1 MRIGS
6 SYTSDTSRIVKEVC
20 YVTKKPE
27 TVEDIFG
34 NKLSVRPTFP
44 YNPESK
50 TAPATAQRWARGWHR
65 YDEKV
70 EDREPE
76 LFKNIEFDVTI
87 MNIEKRSEGGRA
99 YKVYDE
105 DMRMFDLRED
115 QVTEAIRHCGI
126 AAGGRVCGKFTWGIL
141 NGSLKM
147 VLVGGTSHAAMLK
160 NMEEM
165 QKREEAVK
173 TGTALSPDKLQF
185 GHIYKKKDETIHLF
199 LGKVKLAGAKSSSYA
214 TLELPQ
220 KPTFYRDEEISSCG
234 AEFIKE
240 NNESK
245 RIAQAWPNMTWEER
259 TQFAWIDSMKR
270 TYEEYKDSV
279 PEGYYNCYPGIRLT
293 SSPKFES
300 EEGEAIALAMV
311 AKKNIDG
318 VQPYYNGL
326 GHDLAEE
333 SWAQAHN
340 NGHRRDMYDSSR
352 MTFAHLYESEQR
364 RAKREFD
371 FNLKKQTEIRAARI
385 EFNNTKLTWL

>member
-1 MRIGS
+1 MRIDS
-6 SYTSDTSRIVKEVC
+6 TYTTETSRIVKEVC

-27 TVEDIFG
+27 PVEDIFG

-65 YDEKV
+65 YGEKV
-70 EDREPE
+70 VDREPE

-126 AAGGRVCGKFTWGIL
+126 AAGGRVNGKFTWGIL

-160 NMEEM
+160 NMEEL

-173 TGTALSPDKLQF
+173 TGTALTPDKLQF
-185 GHIYKKKDETIHLF
+185 GHIYAKKDKSIHLF
-199 LGKVKLAGAKSSSYA
+199 LGKVRLVGAKSTSYA
-214 TLELPQ
+214 TLELPTA
-220 KPTFYRDEEISSCG
+220 PTFYDNIENSYGED
-234 AEFIKE
+234 FVTE
-240 NNESK
+240 NNTNK
-245 RIAQAWPNMTWEER
+245 RVAQSWHNMTWEER

-270 TYEEYKDSV
+270 TYEKYKDSV
-279 PEGYYNCYPGIRLT
+279 PEGYYNRYPGIRLT

-300 EEGEAIALAMV
+300 EEGEAVAIAMRARNNV
-311 AKKNIDG
+311 DG
-318 VQPYYNGL
+318 VQPYFNGL

-333 SWAQAHN
+333 DWARACN
-340 NGHRRDMYDSSR
+340 NGHRRDMYENR
-352 MTFAHLYESEQR
+352 GYVLYESDAAR
-364 RAKREFD
+364 FKRSFD
-371 FNLKKQTEIRAARI
+371 FAAKKQAEVRAARI
-385 EFNNTKLTWL
+385 VFNNKITWL

>member
-6 SYTSDTSRIVKEVC
+6 TYTTDTSRIVKEVC

-34 NKLSVRPTFP
+34 NKLVVRPTFP

-65 YDEKV
+65 YGEKV
-70 EDREPE
+70 VDREPE

-126 AAGGRVCGKFTWGIL
+126 AAGGRVNGKFTWGIL

-165 QKREEAVK
+165 QKRDEAVK
-173 TGTALSPDKLQF
+173 TGSALSPDKLQF
-185 GHIYKKKDETIHLF
+185 GRIYAKKDKSIHVF
-199 LGKVKLAGAKSSSYA
+199 LGKVKLVGAKSPSYA
-214 TLELPQ
+214 TLELPTA
-220 KPTFYRDEEISSCG
+220 PTYYEESDIPHYGS
-234 AEFIKE
+234 EFIAE
-240 NNESK
+240 QRELK
-245 RIAQAWPNMTWEER
+245 RVAQSWHNMTWEER
-259 TQFAWIDSMKR
+259 TQYAWIDSMKR
-270 TYEEYKDSV
+270 IYDKYKNSV
-279 PEGYYNCYPGIRLT
+279 PEGYYNRHPGIKLT

-300 EEGEAIALAMV
+300 EEGEAVAIATR
-311 AKKNIDG
+311 AKKNVDG
-318 VQPYYNGL
+318 VQPYFNGL
-326 GHDLAEE
+326 GHDLAEDD
-333 SWAQAHN
+333 WARAHN
-340 NGHRRDMYDSSR
+340 NGHRRDMYDNSR
-352 MTFAHLYESEQR
+352 RSWTLLPESEQQR
-364 RAKREFD
+364 LKREFD
-371 FNLKKQTEIRAARI
+371 FNVKKQAEVNAARI
-385 EFNNTKLTWL
+385 EFNNKITWL